1 MKGLP
6 ATLMKEASN
15 MRYLSHINGLFTLA
29 Y

>member
-1 MKGLP
+1 KGLP

-15 MRYLSHINGLFTLA
+15 VRYLSHIKALFSLA